1 MRANLCT
8 GFKLQMVDLTIL
20 ALAAFRIPDVNDKT
34 GRLPPS
40 KHKDAAKRLIM
51 ACSQA
56 KEPTATLHILRA
68 ILLSSSLPKAK
79 DVAQNFSLADVRACR
94 RELEDLVDQGNADA
108 MTLLG
113 QFLEQEGSK
122 ARARELYEQA
132 VEQKEAAS
140 NTESEDRISQI
151 AVPQIPPWNLLGQM
165 LLQEKDPQR
174 REQAEATFLKGA
186 LEGDDPLSYYHLATF
201 QPQYSHD
208 WLQYMTKAASAGH
221 VDAAYQIANFY
232 QDLNGSMNLHSETPK
247 WAKEGKFAKSLR
259 WLIQWKKTAPG
270 ELAHEWFGL
279 AANKGHKP
287 SMLELAEFEELSGRI
302 GDAKSW
308 LEKIIVSPPGKPE
321 QWPQTVAEA
330 RTKLKKLAGRA

>member
-1 MRANLCT
+1 MQLA
-8 GFKLQMVDLTIL
+8 DLTIL
-20 ALAAFRIPDVNDKT
+20 ALATFRVPDVNDKT

-94 RELEDLVDQGNADA
+94 RELEELADQGNPDA

-122 ARARELYEQA
+122 ARARKLYEQA
-132 VEQKEAAS
+132 VELKEAAL
-140 NTESEDRISQI
+140 NIESEDRISQI
-151 AVPQIPPWNLLGQM
+151 AVPQTPPWNLLGQM
-165 LLQEKDPQR
+165 LLRETDAES
-174 REQAEATFLKGA
+174 REQAEAAFRKGA

-232 QDLNGSMNLHSETPK
+232 HDLNDSMNLHSKMPE
-247 WAKEGKFAKSLR
+247 WAKEGNFAKSLR
-259 WLIQWKKTAPG
+259 WLLQWKKTAPG
-270 ELAHEWFGL
+270 ELAHEWFQL
-279 AANKGHKP
+279 AADKGHKP
-287 SMLELAEFEELSGRI
+287 SMLELADVEELSGRV
-302 GDAKSW
+302 GNAKTW
-308 LEKIIVSPPGKPE
+308 LEKIIASPAGKTE
-321 QWPQTVAEA
+321 LWPQTVADA
-330 RTKLKKLAGRA
+330 RTKLRRLTS